1 VRQTAMLVL
10 LLASVLT
17 GAQRAEGQ
25 DSVAAAVRLIV
36 RTGRLPWA
44 RWPDFARYR
53 DVVNRLY
60 EAEPDS
66 SIWLDHTVIST
77 RASAAIAA
85 LLAAG
90 EHGLDPRDYDAETLD
105 RVARHSVGAPLNPV
119 DRARFDLL
127 LSVDLLRLLDD
138 LRSGRLHP
146 GTFDREESRSLSPN
160 FADAVRGA
168 LAADSLP
175 QLLAG
180 VAPQLA
186 QYRKLQ
192 RLLSRYR
199 AMAADSS
206 LSPVP
211 NTPPVRPGRDYPG
224 LLPLRRRLAAMGDL
238 PADSAF
244 GPGEVYGEADADA
257 VRRFQRRHGLKAN
270 GVLDSATVAE
280 INTPFQQRARQIEL
294 ALERLRW
301 LPPIR
306 GQRFLVVN
314 IPGFQLFAFDSAGGS
329 GVPSLGMRVIVG
341 KALDTRTP
349 VLLEQLRYLEFR
361 PYWNVPRSIVVDEIV
376 PLVQRNPRYLQENDM
391 ELVGPGDRV
400 VDSLLSFELLDQ
412 LNRGELWVRQRPGP
426 RNALGLVKF
435 VFPNSAAVYLHG
447 TPRTELF
454 TRTRRD
460 FSHGCIR
467 VEDPTALA
475 AWVLRDQPRWSR
487 QEIIAAQMGR
497 RTTRAWVT
505 SPMPVIVFYTTAV
518 AAPDGG
524 AWFYADI
531 YGHDRELDEALRA
544 GPISP

>member
-10 LLASVLT
+10 LLLLGVAGVR
-17 GAQRAEGQ
+17 RADGQ
-25 DSVAAAVRLIV
+25 DSLGSAVRLIL
-36 RTGRLPWA
+36 RSGRLPWA
-44 RWPDFARYR
+44 RWPDFARYL

-60 EAEPDS
+60 DS
-66 SIWLDHTVIST
+66 DPVAFLWLDDRGVSY
-77 RASAAIAA
+77 RANAAIAE
-85 LLAAG
+85 LLDAG
-90 EHGLDPRDYDAETLD
+90 KHGLDSRDYDAEILD
-105 RVARHSVGAPLNPV
+105 HMARRSVRAPLNAV

-127 LSVDLLRLLDD
+127 LSVDLLRFLDD

-146 GTFDREESRSLSPN
+146 GIFDREESRSLSSD

-168 LAADSLP
+168 VAGDSLP
-175 QLLAG
+175 QLITA
-180 VAPQLA
+180 VAPHLA

-192 RLLSRYR
+192 SLLGQYR
-199 AMAADSS
+199 ALAADSS

-211 NTPPVRPGRDYPG
+211 STAPLRPGADYPG
-224 LLPLRRRLAAMGDL
+224 VIALRRRLAAMGDL
-238 PADSAF
+238 VDESHF
-244 GPGEVYGEADADA
+244 GSGERYGEAEAEA
-257 VRRFQRRHGLKAN
+257 VRRFQRRHGLNAN
-270 GVLDSATVAE
+270 GVLDSGTVTE

-301 LPPIR
+301 LPPI
-306 GQRFLVVN
+306 GGERFLVVN
-314 IPGFQLFAFDSAGGS
+314 IPAFQLFAFDSAGGS
-329 GVPSLGMRVIVG
+329 GVPSLAMRVIVG

-349 VLLEQLRYLEFR
+349 VMLEHLRYVEFR

-376 PLVQRNPRYLQENDM
+376 PLLRRSPRYLQDNDM

-400 VDSLLSFELLDQ
+400 VDSLVSPELLDE
-412 LNRGELWVRQRPGP
+412 LSRGDLRVRQRPGP
-426 RNALGLVKF
+426 LNSLGLTKF
-435 VFPNSAAVYLHG
+435 VFPNAASVYLHG

-454 TRTRRD
+454 SHTRRD

-467 VEDPTALA
+467 VEDPGALA

-487 QEIIAAQMGR
+487 QRIATAQEGAS
-497 RTTRAWVT
+497 TTRAWL
-505 SPMPVIVFYTTAV
+505 SRAIPVIIFYTTAV
-518 AAPDGG
+518 AAPDGS